1 MLGLGAAP
9 GLLLRGRALGFSAS
23 RASQAAQQEMVMLKQ
38 EKVLWFVLLLVLGA
52 LCWLCCPCK
61 P

>member
-9 GLLLRGRALGFSAS
+9 GLLLRSQALGFSVN
-23 RASQAAQQEMVMLKQ
+23 RASQAAQQAMVMLKQ
-38 EKVLWFVLLLVLGA
+38 EKVLWFVLLPVLGA
-52 LCWLCCPCK
+52 LRWLCCPCK